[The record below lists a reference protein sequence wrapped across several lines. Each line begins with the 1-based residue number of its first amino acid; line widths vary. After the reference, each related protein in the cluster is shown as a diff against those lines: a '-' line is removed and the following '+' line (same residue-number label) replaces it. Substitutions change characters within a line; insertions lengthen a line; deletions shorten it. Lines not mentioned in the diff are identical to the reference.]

1 MHDCNICWCFLLG
14 YRTDEDKEIIGGW
27 FFKDRAKMV
36 LAFLYQNF

>member
-1 MHDCNICWCFLLG
+1 MLG